1 MTALTI
7 DELQAWV
14 ERTTLGWRQLVAKN
28 PQMLSLP
35 CDVRE
40 TSSVAQL
47 LQHIVA
53 VELRYAQRLR
63 GLPQSDYSTIP
74 YGSSEEIFATHDRAM
89 ELLRGLPEWSPAE
102 WEEILEFP
110 TRSAGTLRA
119 SRRTILVHLFTHSIR
134 HYAQLATLARHH
146 GVRPDWEMDYLFMGL
161 EQSSSA

>member
-1 MTALTI
+1 MTALTGE
-7 DELQAWV
+7 ELQAWV
-14 ERTTLGWRQLVAKN
+14 ERTSLGWRELVAKN
-28 PQMLSLP
+28 PQVLSLP

-63 GLPQSDYSTIP
+63 GIPQSDYSAIP
-74 YGSSEEIFATHDRAM
+74 YSSAEEIFATHDRAM
-89 ELLRGLPEWSPAE
+89 ELLRDLPQWSPAE

-119 SRRTILVHLFTHSIR
+119 SRRVILVHLFTHSIR
-134 HYAQLATLARHH
+134 HYAQLATLVRHN
-146 GVRPDWEMDYLFMGL
+146 GVRPDWEMDYLFMGAG
-161 EQSSSA
+161 QAP